1 MHMKKKI
8 ARHAAPKRNAKTAT
22 RTPAKKADKKSF
34 LVLLKSWMFVVMVA
48 LMLGIGA
55 IIGGFLN
62 QQMNAANPQ
71 VAGVSIEA
79 Q

>member
-1 MHMKKKI
+1 MKKKVVRRKLA
-8 ARHAAPKRNAKTAT
+8 ARPVR
-22 RTPAKKADKKSF
+22 RSEKKNF

-55 IIGGFLN
+55 IIGSFIN
-62 QQMNAANPQ
+62 TQMSATTPQ

-79 Q
+79 K

>member
-1 MHMKKKI
+1 MKKKI
-8 ARHAAPKRNAKTAT
+8 ARHAAPVRHAKTVT
-22 RTPAKKADKKSF
+22 RTPAKKADKKGF